1 MRERKER
8 RDYQE
13 NQRIILQSA
22 QQLFDAHGMDNV
34 SMRQIA
40 QLAGIGQGTLYRRYA
55 HKGELCL
62 DIMKASMCRIVDE
75 MQGYLYESKEQTI
88 RHKLENIIELML
100 GYVENQSKN
109 LNAIKAPSCDENFI
123 IFSTPLY
130 KSIHAILCGLLEEA
144 LQEQGRATL
153 DPVYTADAI
162 IAMFAPQLYVY
173 QRNVRGYSKDEIR
186 ENINRVFLDPLFQT
200 VEKVKNWSGGE

>member
-1 MRERKER
+1 MQERKER

-22 QQLFDAHGMDNV
+22 QQLFDAHGVDNV

-62 DIMKASMCRIVDE
+62 DMMKESMCRIIDE

-88 RHKLENIIELML
+88 HHKLEKIIEMML
-100 GYVENQSKN
+100 GYVDNQSQN
-109 LNAIKAPSCDENFI
+109 LSAIKAPSCEENSI

-130 KSIHAILCGLLEEA
+130 KSIHAILCELLKEA
-144 LQEQGRATL
+144 LREQGRSIP

-162 IAMFAPQLYVY
+162 IAMFAPQLYLY
-173 QRNVRGYSKDEIR
+173 QRNARGYSKDEIR
-186 ENINRVFLDPLFQT
+186 ENINRIFLDPLFT
-200 VEKVKNWSGGE
+200 TN